1 MTLTLTF
8 HGSAGAVTG
17 SCFALESDAGK
28 ILVDCGLFQ
37 GSKSEK
43 ELNYR
48 PFPFE
53 PREIAACLLTH
64 AHIDHAGLIPKLVKA
79 GFRATVHATAAT
91 VDLASVMLPDSGY
104 IQETEVAFLNRR
116 NARRGRQ
123 GVDPIYTA
131 HDAHRCLER
140 FVAHPYR
147 DWFDV
152 IPGARARFWNA
163 GHLLGSASIE
173 IETRSGG
180 KTVRLLFSGDLGPD
194 ERLLHPDPEA
204 PRDFDIVVCESTYGD
219 TDRQDSST
227 AARRKLLCAELAA
240 ARHPNGVVLIPSFA
254 VERTQELL
262 VDLVGAMRAGDLPS
276 TPIFIDSPLASRAT
290 TVFAAHAHELENGG
304 ELLAAL
310 RAPEVRFTESVEESK
325 ALDQQTGFH
334 IVLAA
339 SGMCEAGRIRH
350 RLENWLWREEATV
363 LFVGFQAQGTL
374 GRILR
379 DGAERVR
386 IRGEEIDVRARIRA
400 IELYSGHADGP
411 ELATWIRERGEIR
424 GGVFLVHG
432 EDDGRSGLAERLTW
446 LDPDQ
451 VVQPLLDERY
461 DLTGPLPRRLDSRQ
475 PPRLAPERTGR
486 LDWHNDLSRLILDI
500 GDTVDKAADER
511 ARAVVIRRLR
521 RALEGE

>member
-8 HGSAGAVTG
+8 HGASGGVTG
-17 SCFALESDAGK
+17 SCFALETETGAVL
-28 ILVDCGLFQ
+28 IECGLFQ

-48 PFPFE
+48 AFPFDV
-53 PREIAACLLTH
+53 RKIAACLLTH

-79 GFRATVHATAAT
+79 GFRSAIHATPAT
-91 VDLASVMLPDSGY
+91 IDLASVMLPDSGY

-116 NARRGRQ
+116 NARRGRNS
-123 GVDPIYTA
+123 VEPIYTA
-131 HDAHRCLER
+131 HDAHVSLDR

-147 DWFDV
+147 EWFDV
-152 IPGARARFWNA
+152 IPGTRARFWNA

-173 IETRSGG
+173 IETRAGAD
-180 KTVRLLFSGDLGPD
+180 TIRLLFSGDLGPD

-219 TDRQDSST
+219 TDRLDSST
-227 AARRKLLCAELAA
+227 AARRKLLCQEIRAA
-240 ARHPNGVVLIPSFA
+240 QNPNGVVLIPSFA

-276 TPIFIDSPLASRAT
+276 IPIFIDSPLASRAT
-290 TVFAAHAHELENGG
+290 TVFAAHAPELENGG
-304 ELLAAL
+304 DLLAAL
-310 RAPEVRFTESVEESK
+310 RAPEVRFTESVEASK
-325 ALDQQTGFH
+325 ALDKQTGFH

-400 IELYSGHADGP
+400 IDLFSGHADGP
-411 ELATWIRERGEIR
+411 ELATWMRERGEIR
-424 GGVFLVHG
+424 RGVFLVHG
-432 EDDGRSGLAERLTW
+432 EDDGRQGLAARLTW
-446 LDPDQ
+446 LDPER
-451 VVQPLLDERY
+451 VILPRLDDRY
-461 DLTGPLPRRLDSRQ
+461 DLTGPRPRLVEARQ
-475 PPRLAPERTGR
+475 PPRLSPERTGR

-500 GDTVDKAADER
+500 GDAVDKAADER

>member
-1 MTLTLTF
+1 MSLTLTL
-8 HGSAGAVTG
+8 HGASGGVTG
-17 SCFALESDAGK
+17 SCFALETETGTV
-28 ILVDCGLFQ
+28 LVDCGLFQ

-79 GFRATVHATAAT
+79 GFRSAVHATAAT

-116 NARRGRQ
+116 NARRGRKS
-123 GVDPIYTA
+123 VEPIYTA
-131 HDAHRCLER
+131 HDANVSLDR
-140 FVAHPYR
+140 FVAHPYAT
-147 DWFDV
+147 WFDV
-152 IPGARARFWNA
+152 IPGTRARFWNA
-163 GHLLGSASIE
+163 GHLL
-173 IETRSGG
+173 
-180 KTVRLLFSGDLGPD
+180 GDLGPD
-194 ERLLHPDPEA
+194 ERLLHPDPDA
-204 PRDFDIVVCESTYGD
+204 PRDFDVVVCESTYGD
-219 TDRQDSST
+219 TDRIDSSP
-227 AARRKLLCAELAA
+227 AARRKLLCDEIRAAEN
-240 ARHPNGVVLIPSFA
+240 PNGVVLIPSFA

-276 TPIFIDSPLASRAT
+276 IPIFIDSPLASRAT
-290 TVFAAHAHELENGG
+290 TVFAAHARELENGG
-304 ELLAAL
+304 DLIAAL
-310 RAPEVRFTESVEESK
+310 RAPQIRFTESVAESK

-379 DGAERVR
+379 DGAQRVR

-400 IELYSGHADGP
+400 IDLYSGHADGP
-411 ELATWIRERGEIR
+411 ELAAWTRERGEITR
-424 GGVFLVHG
+424 GVFLVHG
-432 EDDGRSGLAERLTW
+432 EDDARQGLAQRLNW
-446 LDPDQ
+446 LDPDKI
-451 VVQPLLDERY
+451 VLSRLDERY
-461 DLTGPLPRRLDSRQ
+461 DLTGPRPRLVETRH
-475 PPRLAPERTGR
+475 PPRLSPERTGR

-500 GDTVDKAADER
+500 GDAVDGAADER

-521 RALEGE
+521 RALDGG